1 MKMPKIGDRI
11 VVTAWAVREE
21 VQCSKNEFTLD
32 DLRHGRAQIQPEE
45 VGLIWVPWTVRSPIR
60 GTLAP
65 TSIVCVCV
73 GWVRK
78 GEGVLH
84 TKVEEQHKRFTA
96 TSWLR
101 FPRVVLKANGP
112 IRLAYTWRAFK

>member
-1 MKMPKIGDRI
+1 MNMPRIGDRI

-21 VQCSKNEFTLD
+21 VQCGGLVSLFAGIIPT
-32 DLRHGRAQIQPEE
+32 APEQ
-45 VGLIWVPWTVRSPIR
+45 VGLIWVPIR
-60 GTLAP
+60 LP
-65 TSIVCVCV
+65 KPVVCVCV

-84 TKVEEQHKRFTA
+84 TKVEERHKRFTA

-112 IRLAYTWRAFK
+112 IRLAYTWRAF